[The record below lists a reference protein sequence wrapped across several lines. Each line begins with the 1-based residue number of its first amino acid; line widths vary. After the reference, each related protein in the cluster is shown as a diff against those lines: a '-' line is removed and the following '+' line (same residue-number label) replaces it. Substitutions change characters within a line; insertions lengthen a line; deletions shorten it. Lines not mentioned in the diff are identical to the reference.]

1 MPNNSDINSSTVINY
16 PLLAVN
22 AGIIGSIFIFFGIA
36 SQAPASTIFGLDTQ
50 KCSFGFN
57 LTGPHTQIAISMVGG
72 VLILQFS
79 ISSILTL
86 IRSDKWSGIASS
98 IGFALMFVAAIVIL
112 LSLSCRIP
120 FDFFAGMI
128 VTPSVITVAIIVGL
142 HMYYEKKK
150 KKDKQG
156 RLKNCG

>member
-1 MPNNSDINSSTVINY
+1 MTNNNDINSSTVINY

-57 LTGPHTQIAISMVGG
+57 LTGPHSQIAIAMVGG
-72 VLILQFS
+72 VLILPFS
-79 ISSILTL
+79 ISSILIL

-98 IGFALMFVAAIVIL
+98 IGFALMFVVQL
-112 LSLSCRIP
+112 LYYYRFHVEFHLISLL
-120 FDFFAGMI
+120 
-128 VTPSVITVAIIVGL
+128 V
-142 HMYYEKKK
+142 
-150 KKDKQG
+150 
-156 RLKNCG
+156 

>member
-1 MPNNSDINSSTVINY
+1 MPNNSDIDSSTVINY

-57 LTGPHTQIAISMVGG
+57 LTGPHTQIAIAMVGG
-72 VLILQFS
+72 VLILPFS

-86 IRSDKWSGIASS
+86 FRSNKWSGIASS

-128 VTPSVITVAIIVGL
+128 VTPSIITVAIIVGL
-142 HMYYEKKK
+142 YMYYENNKN
-150 KKDKQG
+150 KKDK
-156 RLKNCG
+156 N

>member
-1 MPNNSDINSSTVINY
+1 MPNTSDINSSTVINY

-57 LTGPHTQIAISMVGG
+57 LTGPHTQIAIAMVGG
-72 VLILQFS
+72 VLILPFS

-98 IGFALMFVAAIVIL
+98 IGFALMFVDLQL
-112 LSLSCRIP
+112 LYYYRFHVEFHLISLL
-120 FDFFAGMI
+120 
-128 VTPSVITVAIIVGL
+128 V
-142 HMYYEKKK
+142 
-150 KKDKQG
+150 
-156 RLKNCG
+156 